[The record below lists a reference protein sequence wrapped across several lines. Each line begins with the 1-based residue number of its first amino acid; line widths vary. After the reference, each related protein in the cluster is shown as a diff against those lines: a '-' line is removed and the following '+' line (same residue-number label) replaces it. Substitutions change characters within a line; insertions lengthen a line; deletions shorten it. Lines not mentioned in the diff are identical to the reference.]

1 MHCMYVY
8 NDAFFSCLRN
18 YDPIEH
24 AVKTLFGLRLAQ
36 LYEQKKRSVFEVQL
50 NEEIMEMNDHD
61 FLF

>member
-1 MHCMYVY
+1 MYVY

-18 YDPIEH
+18 YDPIENTM
-24 AVKTLFGLRLAQ
+24 VKPLLPILLEGQMRL
-36 LYEQKKRSVFEVQL
+36 ERSVFEVQL